1 MLSEKNQITIMFVM
15 SKAIYYDTETT
26 GVKAD
31 KDRIIEIAA
40 FDPLENRS
48 FSQLIYP
55 GIEIPN
61 EATAIH
67 HITNEMVK
75 DAPPFKEVWPQFIQF
90 CEGNVILIAHNNDG
104 FDKHFLIEECRRNE
118 LPVPNFRYVDS
129 LKWSRKYR
137 RDLPRHSLQ
146 HLREVFRIPPNQAHR
161 ALDDVIVL
169 HQVFSKMIDDL
180 PIEEVFSLL
189 QEKSSLPRTMPF
201 GKHRGKSLVELPKN
215 YIRWLHENSVLDKL
229 ENEPLKAALIQLNL
243 LPT

>member
-1 MLSEKNQITIMFVM
+1 MFVM

-48 FSQLIYP
+48 FSQLIHP
-55 GIEIPN
+55 GIEIPK
-61 EATAIH
+61 EAIAIH
-67 HITNEMVK
+67 HITNEMVAG
-75 DAPPFKEVWPQFIQF
+75 APSFKEVWPQFLQF

-104 FDKHFLIEECRRNE
+104 FDKQFLMEECSRNE
-118 LPVPNFRYVDS
+118 LPIPNFRYVDS

-180 PIEEVFSLL
+180 PIDEVFSLL
-189 QEKSSLPRTMPF
+189 QEKSTLPRTMPF
-201 GKHRGKSLVELPKN
+201 GKHRGKSLVELPKS
-215 YIRWLHENSVLDKL
+215 YIRWLYENSVLDKL
-229 ENEPLKAALIQLNL
+229 ENEPLKTALMELNL